1 MVFCGME
8 FSSMTE
14 RFGYLGGF
22 FLLLFMIL
30 VGEKFRCLGRKEIF
44 LFVKIDRN
52 LFFKLNLVSYEREIH

>member
-1 MVFCGME
+1 
-8 FSSMTE
+8 MTE

-30 VGEKFRCLGRKEIF
+30 VGEKFRCLGRKEIL

>member
-30 VGEKFRCLGRKEIF
+30 VGEKFRCLGRKEIL

-52 LFFKLNLVSYEREIH
+52 LFFKFA

>member
-1 MVFCGME
+1 
-8 FSSMTE
+8 MTE

-52 LFFKLNLVSYEREIH
+52 LFFKFA